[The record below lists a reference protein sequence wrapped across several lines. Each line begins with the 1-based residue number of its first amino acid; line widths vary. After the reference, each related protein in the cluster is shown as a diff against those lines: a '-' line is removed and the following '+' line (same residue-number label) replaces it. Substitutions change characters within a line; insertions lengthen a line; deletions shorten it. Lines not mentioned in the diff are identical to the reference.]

1 MRDLALILTALLTGL
16 RADELRQ
23 ADIGDIRTTDD
34 GAAVIRVKGKGGQ
47 EHSVPFEGELLLV
60 IETYLNIRA
69 TRFPGA
75 TRRDAEVADS
85 ALSRWPAKA
94 ALFVGRDGERIP
106 AACSNLESNVPS
118 NAQAPTHSPCPVRSC
133 TACDIL
139 TQRSWLVPM

>member
-60 IETYLNIRA
+60 IETSPNTGAPRS
-69 TRFPGA
+69 PGP
-75 TRRDAEVADS
+75 TGREGGVAAS
-85 ALSRWPAKA
+85 ALRRGPPRA
-94 ALFVGRDGERIP
+94 ALWGGRDG
-106 AACSNLESNVPS
+106 
-118 NAQAPTHSPCPVRSC
+118 
-133 TACDIL
+133 
-139 TQRSWLVPM
+139 